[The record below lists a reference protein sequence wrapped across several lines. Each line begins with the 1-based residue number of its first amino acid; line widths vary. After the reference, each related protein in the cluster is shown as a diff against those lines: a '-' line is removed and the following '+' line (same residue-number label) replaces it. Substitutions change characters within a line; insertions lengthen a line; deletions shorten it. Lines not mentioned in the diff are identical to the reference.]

1 MALNSTTF
9 SGKQFA
15 VYIAAEGT
23 TGTFEATVGDYRRV
37 DVEGITLPTFNPQQE
52 FEMRSGSGRI
62 AEFDQ
67 IFSSTKRVVTE
78 FTLSGRLTQEM
89 WVILSESATGDE
101 FDGGTGSDSVLTLDK
116 DYSGKNFKISTD
128 AGNNPD
134 NNSDFSYLVSVYFD
148 APTASDSYSLKS
160 CTCTNFSIDADMDSA
175 AGRFNYSATFQT
187 QSAPAKGE
195 VSGLV
200 AGATGIGT
208 NFLFLSNWDERVLD
222 VKGTASAD
230 DITPLLKTF
239 NFSIDCPT
247 QFLGATGANGEPEVW
262 AKALPE
268 LSITYGG
275 TLKYDNETDQ
285 MVEAYRDA
293 AEDSYLGLYLADV
306 PVNGTPEVPT
316 VEFFD
321 TASGGSASKFGIWA
335 GRAKLTSCEVTSDDV
350 AMVSFE
356 AKVLAANTGNALHLL
371 GGDNV

>member
-15 VYIAAEGT
+15 VYIAAETT
-23 TGTFEATVGDYRRV
+23 TGTFNTTDANYRRV
-37 DVEGITLPTFNPQQE
+37 DVEGITLPPFNPQQE
-52 FEMRSGSGRI
+52 FEMRTGSGRI

-67 IFSSTKRVVTE
+67 IFSSTKRVTTE

-89 WVILSESATGDE
+89 WVILAESATGDE

-116 DYSGKNFKISTD
+116 DYAGLNFKVGTD
-128 AGNNPD
+128 PTNA
-134 NNSDFSYLVSVYFD
+134 SDFAFLLSVYFA

-160 CTCTNFSIDADMDSA
+160 CTCTSFTIDADMDSA

-187 QSAPAKGE
+187 QSTPAKGE
-195 VSGLV
+195 QADLITN
-200 AGATGIGT
+200 AADIGT
-208 NFLFLSNWDERVLD
+208 NFLYLSEWDERVID

-230 DITPLLKTF
+230 DITPLFKTF
-239 NFSIDCPT
+239 SFSMECPT

-275 TLKYDNETDQ
+275 SLKYDNETDQ
-285 MVEAYRDA
+285 MIEAFRDA

-306 PVNGTPEVPT
+306 PVDGTPETPT
-316 VEFFD
+316 NEFFN
-321 TASGGSASKFGIWA
+321 TASGGSTAKFGIWA
-335 GRAKLTSCEVTSDDV
+335 GKAKLTSCEVSSDDV
-350 AMVSFE
+350 AMVNFE
-356 AKVLAANTGNALHLL
+356 AKVLAPSSGNALHLL